1 MKFGEW
7 PWAHNSS
14 NVSEVISGS
23 LAASGVAAGRKESV
37 VNGLTLTAMLFR
49 PVLSGRQTAHSSPAS
64 QPGGFAKSVEGEEQ
78 RVG

>member
-23 LAASGVAAGRKESV
+23 SAASGVAARRKGLV
-37 VNGLTLTAMLFR
+37 VNGLTLTGRFFR
-49 PVLSGRQTAHSSPAS
+49 PVASGRQTAHSWPAS
-64 QPGGFAKSVEGEEQ
+64 QPGDVAKRVEGEEQ
-78 RVG
+78 RAG